1 MSGREEREDIDVG
14 GNRWFPRVQ
23 RLARNTSPAMNGRPL
38 RWTTHTRSAASTTSA
53 IRPYATHVRAR
64 PEAPS
69 FSPLVL
75 PTLPHRAGRGW
86 APATPCYTVRT
97 VSDDAP
103 KSAFELAMQRLRQ
116 KDKEADVDARPL
128 TDAQKAAIAEA
139 RQVYTAK
146 TAEREILHQAALRK
160 AGTREEVEL
169 LNENLRRDLERLAS
183 DRDRKIAEIR
193 GEASP

>member
-1 MSGREEREDIDVG
+1 M
-14 GNRWFPRVQ
+14 
-23 RLARNTSPAMNGRPL
+23 
-38 RWTTHTRSAASTTSA
+38 
-53 IRPYATHVRAR
+53 
-64 PEAPS
+64 
-69 FSPLVL
+69 
-75 PTLPHRAGRGW
+75 
-86 APATPCYTVRT
+86 
-97 VSDDAP
+97 SDDAP

-139 RQVYTAK
+139 RQVCTAK